1 MTRAAR
7 RSTQAVTIT
16 DVARH
21 AAVSPQTVSRCV
33 NAPELVAPET
43 LARVR
48 KAIEQTG
55 YVPNLTASNLASN
68 RSMTVAAIIP
78 EISGAVFSETVH
90 GLEDVVTT
98 SGYQL
103 FLGSTGYRPD
113 HEEELVRAFL
123 GRRPDGFFIVGT
135 THTDNAGRLLRK
147 AEVPVVE
154 TWELSDAPI
163 DSVVGFSNGDAMRA
177 LVEHVRDRGYKHPTF
192 AGSLQTGDFRAA
204 KRRAAFEH
212 AVKTMFPTEPLR
224 IVDSGTAS
232 VDYETGRLL
241 FSTTRTRHPETD
253 VVMFA
258 SDVYAIG
265 AILEAN
271 RLGVAVPDELA
282 ITGFGD
288 VELAR
293 QLVPRL
299 TTVSVPNREI
309 GTVAGDLLLDR
320 MAGRSSEPSRVDLG
334 FSIVTRESA

>member
-33 NAPELVAPET
+33 NAPELVAPDT

-48 KAIEQTG
+48 TAIEETG
-55 YVPNLTASNLASN
+55 YVPNMAASNLASN

-103 FLGSTGYRPD
+103 FLGSTGYRPE
-113 HEEELVRAFL
+113 HEEELIRAFL

-135 THTDNAGRLLRK
+135 THTENAGQLLRK

-177 LVEHVRDRGYKHPTF
+177 LVQHVRERGYKHPAF

-204 KRRAAFEH
+204 KRRAAFEE
-212 AVKTMFPTEPLR
+212 ATGTLFPDEPLR
-224 IVDSGTAS
+224 IVDSGAAS

-241 FSTTRTRHPETD
+241 FGAARTRYPETD
-253 VVMFA
+253 VLMFA

-271 RLGVAVPDELA
+271 RLGVAVPEELA

-293 QLVPRL
+293 QLVPGL

-309 GTVAGDLLLDR
+309 GTVAGGLLLDR
-320 MAGRSSEPSRVDLG
+320 MAGRNSEPSRVDLG
-334 FSIVTRESA
+334 FSIVARESA